1 MRVWGAEHVGSRGAF
16 WMLVCVHL
24 EEETC
29 FKPARATSLEVGK
42 AGLQKRGNG
51 EVQTLPLLN

>member
-1 MRVWGAEHVGSRGAF
+1 MGSKGAF
-16 WMLVCVHL
+16 WVLVCVHL

-29 FKPARATSLEVGK
+29 FKPARATSLEVGR
-42 AGLQKRGNG
+42 AGLQKGGDG